1 VRNASVVVVLA
12 MLAGVGRADHTGGAG
27 SPRGEAPGIDA
38 PPKLDSPFAIVID
51 AATGAELYARNADEV
66 RPIASMT
73 KIFVAM
79 VLREQRLD
87 LDRWTEITHAD
98 AVAATGGAPTRLAL
112 GQVFQNRDLLAAMV
126 MVSDNRVPSA
136 LARSV
141 GLSQRELLAKMRA
154 VAKDLGLAH
163 TAFDDTTG
171 ILGNAST
178 AREMALALRETLR
191 DPVLRRFMTMR
202 YTRVISQSA
211 DVVADYKSTV
221 QPLWD
226 KRYRIRGG
234 KTGWTEEAGYCLIIS
249 AEIGERTVVMAFL
262 GAKHKDAR
270 YGDFAKIAE
279 WLAESR

>member
-1 VRNASVVVVLA
+1 MFAVTSA
-12 MLAGVGRADHTGGAG
+12 RAETGE
-27 SPRGEAPGIDA
+27 PRAEVP

-79 VLREQRLD
+79 ALRKQRLE
-87 LDRWTEITHAD
+87 LDKWTEITHAD

-112 GQVFQNRDLLAAMV
+112 GQVFQNRDLLAAML

-141 GLSQRELLAKMRA
+141 GLSQSELLAKMRT
-154 VAKDLGLAH
+154 VAKDLGLTH
-163 TAFDDTTG
+163 TKFDDATG
-171 ILGNAST
+171 ILGNEST
-178 AREMALALRETLR
+178 AREMALALRQTLR
-191 DPVLRRFMTMR
+191 DPVMRRYMTTR
-202 YTRVISQSA
+202 YARVISQSE
-211 DVVADYKSTV
+211 DIVADYKSTV
-221 QPLWD
+221 SPLWD

-270 YGDFAKIAE
+270 YGDFAKVAE
-279 WLAESR
+279 WLDSGRRTRS